1 LLDSAPVR
9 IVTLGGGTG
18 QAQVLQGLAAR
29 GADVTAVV
37 GVTDNGGHSGELRK
51 QLGIPAVGDLRG
63 CIAALAHPKNGLGR
77 ALNQRFTSGD
87 LKGASLG
94 NLILA
99 GLVAS
104 EGSLTGAAERLTQL
118 AQARGRVL
126 PVSEGRSQIS
136 ARLMN
141 GHTIRGEWDIIR
153 RRPRARIAAL
163 FHDPPIS
170 ATRDALGAIRRA
182 DLVVLGPGSLRTAI
196 VSVLLVKGVSETL
209 KRKRVAFV
217 LNILTQAGQ
226 TDGFTAA
233 DHVEEISRY
242 LGKVPEVV
250 IANTRRVPH
259 WALQGAE
266 FVDPVGLDHEGDD
279 LLEPLKRSD
288 LVRRARPSNFV
299 SGPHLVRHDPAKVAR
314 VILRIAIGGRQTA
327 NGKR

>member
-1 LLDSAPVR
+1 VKIA
-9 IVTLGGGTG
+9 TLGGGTG
-18 QAQVLQGLAAR
+18 QAQVLRGLAAR
-29 GADVTAVV
+29 GAEVTAVV
-37 GVTDNGGHSGELRK
+37 GVTDNGGHSGALRK

-63 CIAALAHPKNGLGR
+63 CIAALALPGNGLGR
-77 ALNQRFTSGD
+77 ALNQRFKSGD
-87 LKGASLG
+87 LQGASLG

-99 GLVAS
+99 GLAAS
-104 EGSLTGAAERLTQL
+104 EGSLTGAAGRLAELTR
-118 AQARGRVL
+118 ARGRIL
-126 PVSEGRSQIS
+126 PVSEGTSQIS

-141 GHTIRGEWDIIR
+141 GRTIRGEWEIIR
-153 RRPRARIAAL
+153 RSPRTRIAAL

-170 ATRDALGAIRRA
+170 ATRDTLRALRQA
-182 DLVVLGPGSLRTAI
+182 DFVVLGPGSLRTAI
-196 VSVLLVKGVSETL
+196 VSILLVKGVSEAL

-250 IANTRRVPH
+250 IANTRKVPD

-266 FVDPVGLDHEGDD
+266 FVDPVGLDHVGDD

-288 LVRRARPSNFV
+288 LKSRSRPSQFI
-299 SGPHLVRHDPAKVAR
+299 SGPHLVRHDSAKLAR
-314 VILRIAIGGRQTA
+314 AILKMARG
-327 NGKR
+327 